1 MSVVNTKK
9 VNEKIFKNVSENYEE
24 LFKKV
29 CRLVIT
35 CTKTEVQT
43 IKRRRTVYHHN
54 QDYVYDYTFDTVVN
68 IENTIIAKGKSIVL
82 YDIKKD
88 FILKEITAYILNE
101 DKEYESIFKQGL
113 LIDYPKGGTFT
124 FSGKL
129 TLSVTQ
135 S

>member
-1 MSVVNTKK
+1 MSIIPTKK
-9 VNEKIFKNVSENYEE
+9 INEKFFKVATQTYEE

-43 IKRRRTVYHHN
+43 IKRRRTVYHHK
-54 QDYVYDYTFDTVVN
+54 QDYVYDFTFDTVVN

-82 YDIKKD
+82 YDIKED
-88 FILKEITAYILNE
+88 FVLKEITAYILNE
-101 DKEYESIFKQGL
+101 DKEYESIFKQEF